1 MTVHSSPDR
10 ADRGDRAGDKRER
23 ILAAAERIFARHGF
37 FGARVSEIAKEAGVA
52 DGTIYLYFKSKD
64 DLLISLFENRMRQVN
79 DDLRRA
85 IADRPP
91 AAQLRAFIHRY
102 LQLVSDEPTA
112 AEVLT
117 IELRQSSKFM
127 KEYDNPQFQDFLRM
141 LGGIIAEGQARGELD
156 PAIPSHIAARM
167 IFGILDELA
176 LAWVLAR
183 QPVRA
188 TATPGGNSAPAHG
201 TRPKKF
207 DIVRAA
213 DWVVALV
220 TGGLEHSSP
229 TAKPPKKETPT

>member
-1 MTVHSSPDR
+1 MTAHSSPERPDR
-10 ADRGDRAGDKRER
+10 NAGGDKRER

-37 FGARVSEIAKEAGVA
+37 FAARVSEIAKEAGVA

-64 DLLISLFENRMRQVN
+64 DLLISLFENRMQQVN
-79 DDLRRA
+79 HALRTA
-85 IADRPP
+85 IAACAP
-91 AAQLRAFIHRY
+91 AGQLSAFIHTY
-102 LQLVSDEPTA
+102 LQIISDEPTA

-127 KEYDNPQFQDFLRM
+127 KEYDNPEFADFLRM
-141 LGGIIAEGQARGELD
+141 LGGVIADGQARGELD
-156 PAIPSHIAARM
+156 AAIPSHIAARM

-176 LAWVLAR
+176 LAWVLAK
-183 QPVRA
+183 QPLKVPA
-188 TATPGGNSAPAHG
+188 IAGAAPG

-220 TGGLEHSSP
+220 TNGLDRSLN
-229 TAKPPKKETPT
+229 KETHP